1 MNKLTKIILL
11 NALLLACTTASANIA
26 TAGDETES
34 SDNLDKKIRAGQTI
48 NFQRMLSAK
57 DNENESSRF
66 ESTLLQTGEKS
77 RLFKKLP
84 DHLVAANP

>member
-1 MNKLTKIILL
+1 MNKLTKIVLV
-11 NALLLACTTASANIA
+11 NALLLACTTASANIG
-26 TAGDETES
+26 TAGGNADS
-34 SDNLDKKIRAGQTI
+34 SANPDKKARAGQTI

-57 DNENESSRF
+57 TQKNESSRF
-66 ESTLLQTGEKS
+66 DTAELQSGEKS